1 MYEQQAISTAEAG
14 AGLPLA
20 LTCLPTYLVIDA
32 SSSMT
37 PHQGVLNATLA
48 RLHQSLA
55 MNPRVSEFAHVCVI
69 AFSTDPHLVIPMTEM
84 DRVPVMP
91 EVICAGSTEYGKA
104 FDLVRQCIETDVSA
118 LRTAGWQVLRPA
130 VFFLTDGAPTDR
142 DWKSRF
148 DRLVDPNWSRRPH
161 VIAYGFGAANP
172 QVLRQV
178 YTKMAFLADGSD
190 SDSALSEAIT
200 SLLNTLISSSERGG
214 LTLPTQTAGF
224 RTIAIDAEYMD

>member
-1 MYEQQAISTAEAG
+1 MYGQPGVPTAEAE
-14 AGLPLA
+14 AGLHLA

-37 PHQGVLNATLA
+37 PHQGVLNATLE
-48 RLHQSLA
+48 RLHRSLA

-104 FDLVRQCIETDVSA
+104 FDLVRRCIDTDVSA
-118 LRTAGWQVLRPA
+118 LRSAGWRVLRPA

-142 DWKSRF
+142 DWKARF
-148 DRLVDPNWSRRPH
+148 DRLADPGWSRRPH
-161 VIAYGFGAANP
+161 VIAYGFGAADP
-172 QVLRQV
+172 AVLRQV

-200 SLLNTLISSSERGG
+200 SLLNTLISSSDQGR
-214 LTLPTQTAGF
+214 LTVPSETSGF
-224 RTIAIDAEYMD
+224 KTIAIDTEYMD